1 MVTPEGTLTQS
12 KLHLFGMETLS
23 LLRGRG
29 IGSKLWLILT
39 ERQRG
44 VEREP
49 LEFIFTMSLQDTLIQ
64 FT

>member
-49 LEFIFTMSLQDTLIQ
+49 LDSNTC
-64 FT
+64 